1 MDDDPEVVALVCAL
15 AKYLQANPLAC
26 DAPDG
31 IGRWWLPA
39 QPVSMEKLMKALD
52 WMQNDGLV
60 ESTVAADG
68 RLRYRC
74 IASAERLQAVDCRN
88 RMTRH

>member
-1 MDDDPEVVALVCAL
+1 MNNDPEVLALVFAL
-15 AKYLQANPLAC
+15 TKYLEANRLAC
-26 DAPDG
+26 DAPEG
-31 IGRWWLPA
+31 ISRWWLPEPA
-39 QPVSMEKLMKALD
+39 ASIEKLISALD
-52 WMQNDGLV
+52 WMQRNGLV

-74 IASAERLQAVDCRN
+74 IASDEQLKALDRRK

>member
-1 MDDDPEVVALVCAL
+1 MNDDPEVVAMVCAL
-15 AKYLQANPLAC
+15 AKYLEANRHAC

-31 IGRWWLPA
+31 IGRWWLPEPA
-39 QPVSMEKLMKALD
+39 PSMEKLMGALD
-52 WMQNDGLV
+52 WMQRSGLV
-60 ESTVAADG
+60 ESSVAADG

-74 IASAERLQAVDCRN
+74 IASDEQLKALVRRD

>member
-1 MDDDPEVVALVCAL
+1 MNDDPEVVALVCAL

-26 DAPDG
+26 DAPEG
-31 IGRWWLPA
+31 ISRWWLLK
-39 QPVSMEKLMKALD
+39 QPTSMDKLMKALD
-52 WMQNDGLV
+52 WMQHNGLV

-74 IASAERLQAVDCRN
+74 IASEARLQTVDRRN

>member
-1 MDDDPEVVALVCAL
+1 MNDDPEVVAMVHAL
-15 AKYLQANPLAC
+15 AKYLEANRLAS
-26 DAPDG
+26 DAPEG
-31 IGRWWLPA
+31 ISRWWLPEPA
-39 QPVSMEKLMKALD
+39 SSMEKLMTALD
-52 WMQNDGLV
+52 WMQSNGLV

-74 IASAERLQAVDCRN
+74 IASDAQLKALHRSH